1 MEEDNKKTL
10 WATAD
15 KYTYCAVEN
24 YAVKNRTAMT
34 QAEEILWQ
42 ELRGNK
48 LGVHFRRQHV
58 IGSYIADFMS
68 LKNHLVIE
76 IDGDYHQS
84 PEQQLLDAERTR
96 YLETKGYRVIRFTN
110 QEVLTDLESVMSK
123 LINSLIE

>member
-24 YAVKNRTAMT
+24 YAVK
-34 QAEEILWQ
+34 
-42 ELRGNK
+42 
-48 LGVHFRRQHV
+48 
-58 IGSYIADFMS
+58 
-68 LKNHLVIE
+68 
-76 IDGDYHQS
+76 
-84 PEQQLLDAERTR
+84 
-96 YLETKGYRVIRFTN
+96 KGYRVIRFTN